1 MSYNI
6 EELPYPYNL
15 PAQDLG
21 YQEFY
26 GEGGPGPS
34 SAAALATR
42 FPDQYNV
49 FSAPDGHGLGFSM
62 TDSQNWLA
70 EWSDHSPHS
79 DGSNDSDSDSDDS
92 DDSDENSD
100 DFEEASEEEDS
111 SGVEEPAFVETP
123 RPATK
128 IKIKLKRPVPA
139 PESDLSSVSSSEEV
153 PAANKGATKG
163 KGGKKVSLA
172 KGHAVK
178 QPTKSKKQLA
188 VKDVKAKPVNAD
200 GMDIDEVPT
209 EIQDEKPTV
218 INVDKLETVE
228 EKDKVTEKPKPKTT
242 TKKESKKK
250 AKAVAAATLPAPD
263 LPLTLAAVPPP
274 EPVEP
279 PPALTLAALEAAN
292 PPPPPPIV
300 QPPPPPPA
308 PPTLAAIPPAPV
320 PQPPTV
326 PPHPHPQAQV
336 VPGQPIRPPMPVR
349 PVPIQTPS
357 SSNTGTPEPQKPFY
371 LTELIETPGRPGH
384 IVVNVPIPPSGA
396 GPRPPPGPLI
406 GLDGE
411 PFIGPPPIKPTA
423 TFAVIIH
430 RALLYL
436 PRGRGTLGEVCNW
449 VAGEWEFYRLNIDS
463 GWQNSI
469 RHNLSLNKAFLKVP
483 RIPEDD
489 PESKGSVWIIDPKE
503 GPLFEE
509 KQRKDAQKAEG
520 KGKNT
525 DVRREKERIRV
536 EERQKKLRDMSQDQ
550 SSTSSP
556 HRPLPPTNH
565 PHPHPH
571 PHHQQQQQHMQPQQR
586 PVATPVRPTPRPVST
601 HATTG
606 ISKGLP
612 AKGKISVNITTIT
625 PALRQKSV
633 IATTDQTGKLLP
645 FTCDGTILTLDQ
657 TTFGHL
663 TAEIVEKLSVLGPAQ
678 AVEVISAWVISKAKQ
693 MAAAAAASGKNGTA
707 AGNQARPPARPPHV
721 NGGQAV
727 RPQAHGQARPPPA
740 KISPATGS
748 QPLRPAQPA
757 QANGRPPPAAS
768 STPNPAAKAAPPPST
783 ASSGPPKPPVP
794 GTTTTPST
802 TPASTNPAPA
812 PKPKVVGPAPPGAGL
827 TKVISMIAEVANAK
841 GDVNIVGP
849 HASALLRYIRVVG
862 VDIDLKV
869 ADRIWATGIL
879 PVLPPKKQGQGGK
892 AVAHKPNPNPSG
904 ANANGNMARP
914 PLASTPSTG
923 SVANVGVKRKMDSV
937 TGPSSATGPT
947 TSMPPPATTNGVKP
961 PGGPVV
967 GSAASPI
974 TVDGGSELKKTKL
987 EGGGVT
993 EVK

>member
-1 MSYNI
+1 MSYNL

-21 YQEFY
+21 YQEFF

-62 TDSQNWLA
+62 ESQNWLE
-70 EWSDHSPHS
+70 EWSDSRSRSENS
-79 DGSNDSDSDSDDS
+79 DSNSDSDSSDS
-92 DDSDENSD
+92 DSDENSD
-100 DFEEASEEEDS
+100 DFDEASEEDDS
-111 SGVEEPAFVETP
+111 SSGEEQPFVDTP

-128 IKIKLKRPVPA
+128 IKIKLKRPIPPPNA
-139 PESDLSSVSSSEEV
+139 ESDLSSVSSDEDIESV
-153 PAANKGATKG
+153 PVTTNTKTKG
-163 KGGKKVSLA
+163 KAGKKVSPV

-178 QPTKSKKQLA
+178 QPIKSKKQLA
-188 VKDVKAKPVNAD
+188 GKGTKAKIETMDVDDVEVLEDKPVAMETKDKDVEMGN
-200 GMDIDEVPT
+200 
-209 EIQDEKPTV
+209 EKV
-218 INVDKLETVE
+218 V
-228 EKDKVTEKPKPKTT
+228 EKPKTKTTT

-250 AKAVAAATLPAPD
+250 AKAAAAASVPGPEAVVAP
-263 LPLTLAAVPPP
+263 PST
-274 EPVEP
+274 EP
-279 PPALTLAALEAAN
+279 PPALTLAQLEASN
-292 PPPPPPIV
+292 PPPPPPV
-300 QPPPPPPA
+300 VKPPPPPPV
-308 PPTLAAIPPAPV
+308 PTLASIPPAPV
-320 PQPPTV
+320 PQPTGPQPTA
-326 PPHPHPQAQV
+326 PPQPTPGQV
-336 VPGQPIRPPMPVR
+336 VRPPVPVR
-349 PVPIQTPS
+349 PIPIATPS

-411 PFIGPPPIKPTA
+411 PFIGPPPIKPTS

-509 KQRKDAQKAEG
+509 KQRKDAMKAEG

-550 SSTSSP
+550 PGSSQQTRPMPSSN
-556 HRPLPPTNH
+556 HH
-565 PHPHPH
+565 PHPHQQH
-571 PHHQQQQQHMQPQQR
+571 PHQHQHQQHMQPQQR

-625 PALRQKSV
+625 PQLRQKSV

-693 MAAAAAASGKNGTA
+693 MAAAAAASGKT
-707 AGNQARPPARPPHV
+707 AGNSLGRPPRPPHTANV
-721 NGGQAV
+721 NGQAV
-727 RPQAHGQARPPPA
+727 RPQHGQARPPPP
-740 KISPATGS
+740 KISPGVNT
-748 QPLRPAQPA
+748 QPLRPAPPA
-757 QANGRPPPAAS
+757 TQANGRPPATTPA
-768 STPNPAAKAAPPPST
+768 TAPPKP
-783 ASSGPPKPPVP
+783 APPATTSAAGTNPNVKPPVP
-794 GTTTTPST
+794 TTSAPST
-802 TPASTNPAPA
+802 TPANPAPA
-812 PKPKVVGPAPPGAGL
+812 VKPKVVGPAPPGAGL

-879 PVLPPKKQGQGGK
+879 PVLPPKKQGQGAK
-892 AVAHKPNPNPSG
+892 AVGHKPNPT
-904 ANANGNMARP
+904 ANGARP
-914 PLASTPSTG
+914 PPGTPAPSTATATTTANPA
-923 SVANVGVKRKMDSV
+923 VAGGLKRKMDSV
-937 TGPSSATGPT
+937 TGPSSGTPLAPPT
-947 TSMPPPATTNGVKP
+947 SSVAPTSNGTA
-961 PGGPVV
+961 PGQGGGGVPRPVV
-967 GSAASPI
+967 GSAAAPI
-974 TVDGGSELKKTKL
+974 NVDGGSELKKTKL
-987 EGGGVT
+987 EGVT
-993 EVK
+993 EVN

>member
-1 MSYNI
+1 MSYNL

-21 YQEFY
+21 YQEFF

-62 TDSQNWLA
+62 ESQNWLE
-70 EWSDHSPHS
+70 EWSDDRSRS
-79 DGSNDSDSDSDDS
+79 GDSNSDSDSDSSDS
-92 DDSDENSD
+92 DSDENSE
-100 DFEEASEEEDS
+100 DFDEASEEDDS
-111 SGVEEPAFVETP
+111 SSEEERALVDTP

-128 IKIKLKRPVPA
+128 IKIKLKRPIPQ
-139 PESDLSSVSSSEEV
+139 PESDLSSVSSDEEV
-153 PAANKGATKG
+153 EVVPVTKS
-163 KGGKKVSLA
+163 KKSGKKASPI
-172 KGHAVK
+172 KGHATK

-188 VKDVKAKPVNAD
+188 AKGAKAKVEAMDVDEVEVLEDKPTALNDVKEKEVE
-200 GMDIDEVPT
+200 MD
-209 EIQDEKPTV
+209 
-218 INVDKLETVE
+218 
-228 EKDKVTEKPKPKTT
+228 DKVTEKPKAKPAMS
-242 TKKESKKK
+242 KKESKKK
-250 AKAVAAATLPAPD
+250 AKAAAAAAAAASAPAPE
-263 LPLTLAAVPPP
+263 PVAPPA
-274 EPVEP
+274 PVEP
-279 PPALTLAALEAAN
+279 PPAMTLAQLEAAN
-292 PPPPPPIV
+292 PPPPPPVI
-300 QPPPPPPA
+300 QPPPPPV
-308 PPTLAAIPPAPV
+308 PTLASIPPAPV
-320 PQPPTV
+320 PHPTAPPQP
-326 PPHPHPQAQV
+326 
-336 VPGQPIRPPMPVR
+336 VPGQAVRPPIPVR
-349 PVPIQTPS
+349 PLPIATPS

-411 PFIGPPPIKPTA
+411 PFIGPPPIKPTS

-509 KQRKDAQKAEG
+509 KQRKDAMKAEG

-550 SSTSSP
+550 PGSNQQT
-556 HRPLPPTNH
+556 RPMPPSNHH
-565 PHPHPH
+565 PHPNSH
-571 PHHQQQQQHMQPQQR
+571 PHHQQQHMQPQQR

-625 PALRQKSV
+625 PQLRQKSV

-657 TTFGHL
+657 ATFGHL

-693 MAAAAAASGKNGTA
+693 MAAAAAASGKT
-707 AGNQARPPARPPHV
+707 AGNSLGRPPRPPH
-721 NGGQAV
+721 NPNANGQAV
-727 RPQAHGQARPPPA
+727 RPQHGQARPPPP
-740 KISPATGS
+740 KVPPGVNT
-748 QPLRPAQPA
+748 QPLRPAPPAA
-757 QANGRPPPAAS
+757 QANGRPPAPTS
-768 STPNPAAKAAPPPST
+768 AAPPPKPTPTPTGAPVNSN
-783 ASSGPPKPPVP
+783 GNVKPPVP
-794 GTTTTPST
+794 TTTPT
-802 TPASTNPAPA
+802 TAPANPTPA

-892 AVAHKPNPNPSG
+892 AVGQKPNPT
-904 ANANGNMARP
+904 ANGARP
-914 PLASTPSTG
+914 PGVPASANPA
-923 SVANVGVKRKMDSV
+923 VAGGLKRKMDSV
-937 TGPSSATGPT
+937 TGPSSGAPLAAPT
-947 TSMPPPATTNGVKP
+947 SNGNGGVS
-961 PGGPVV
+961 PGAGGGVASRPLA
-967 GSAASPI
+967 GSAAAPI
-974 TVDGGSELKKTKL
+974 TVDGGSEVKKTKL
-987 EGGGVT
+987 EGGIT